1 MRVKPN
7 LWVKE
12 ERIQWGC
19 VLMQMLGESS
29 LEHLH
34 IVLCGLRSIE
44 RSRQVAPFERA
55 VRTARIILS
64 DLLTKNAV
72 QSAVYEFLSE
82 AKHRSFTIDPKTLAF
97 TAMYPDG
104 LDPNIVSAEDIL
116 NTDLVQQAYDLETA
130 NPDAD
135 LLAEID
141 QVRVPIRM
149 QGLRFP
155 EAKKHAL
162 TRRPRRPIVV
172 RWDDLIELAAQLDR
186 EDAEAGRRP
195 QNWSMR
201 IGLIRLQATTGRGLR
216 DSDVLDLG
224 GLKHLIGLPGAGKT
238 TLITLLCVLL
248 KRRGQRVAVFFT
260 AIEVAREYLETLR
273 RYDVKVAIL
282 MGRSGQTHR
291 RHANR
296 MAELIAGQ
304 GGGGFARTREG
315 VELFAT
321 SCPLPAFADSWPER
335 WRLGVAPCESLFE
348 VGSSKRKLCP
358 VWERCGRVKNQREL
372 VEADVWLGHVIS
384 ADTYVPAH
392 TSAEQLRYFELV
404 ADTFDLVIFDE
415 CDETQKV
422 LDEFGALTLE
432 FTGNDDSLHIAIQ
445 RVTEQLAA
453 NRSHVSDDM
462 LRYMMQSNE
471 FERHMLRFLSEIRKL
486 FANKRTQRLA
496 NEYADKLLSANFLIR
511 EALIA
516 AGTSHDFSMQAL
528 SAVSDFWERA
538 MYRAFFFRGMETEGW
553 PKAEKYAGDLHLE
566 VPDDTKVEEANKRW
580 LRVNGALKRYLTLD
594 HAAEADEI
602 IDEIAGELAPLFRAP
617 SIDTIRPQVRLL
629 IVVGFTVAS
638 YQRLA
643 KTGRPLAQRGEM
655 PKDLTF
661 SKASAEMREVV
672 PRSILGTFSA
682 VRYRR
687 SPDKDG
693 FEIDY
698 LVMDSTPR
706 LLLHRLHELG
716 RANVLLASATSW
728 LKSSTEYHVD
738 KKPDYV
744 LSPNVDEV
752 GSVRL
757 YALPKRHPSTKKP
770 LRFSGAGADREDNL
784 RHMVTALAQSDVGG
798 LSELERAVRSVTTE
812 LGRSRKA
819 ALIVNSYEQVRLV
832 VEQIGD
838 VNPTL
843 GERTRGV
850 LSELPKNASRAR
862 YVLKGQVEDLGR
874 DQDVDIVVFPI
885 AALGRGVN
893 IVIRSDDD
901 DNGKAAVGS
910 VYFLTR
916 PHPAAGNLS
925 LMTSMLAQATQ
936 TLDRKDF
943 SQLGLAE
950 MKKVYD
956 IDRYAIYRRVANLLA
971 RPMSASNLDRNTL
984 RHFAANL
991 LVPILQTIGRGMR
1004 KRMPVEVYFVDAA
1017 WAPNSAEERP
1027 ESDRSS
1033 MLVIMRQV
1041 LEECFA
1047 DPDPDQHDVYEA
1059 LYGVFRNAFR
1069 DIIGLI
1075 PPQDARVTPSDLFDP
1090 SPVTSE
1096 ADFDGYDPS
1105 DFDAERGQGAHTFD
1119 TLEYG
1124 DNEGYAADEVFEDE
1138 EYV

>member
-1 MRVKPN
+1 MQAKPK
-7 LWVKE
+7 LWAKE

-34 IVLCGLRSIE
+34 LVFCGLYSIE
-44 RSRQVAPFERA
+44 DSRQVAPFKKA
-55 VRTARIILS
+55 VHTARSILS
-64 DLLTKNAV
+64 DLVTKNAV
-72 QSAVYEFLSE
+72 QSAVYEFQSE
-82 AKHRSFTIDPKTLAF
+82 AKHRSFMIDSKTLHF
-97 TAMYPDG
+97 TAIYPDG
-104 LDPNIVSAEDIL
+104 LDPYIVKAQDIL
-116 NTDLVQQAYDLETA
+116 NSGLEQHSYDLEIA
-130 NPDAD
+130 SSEAD

-141 QVRVPIRM
+141 HKTRVPIRM
-149 QGLRFP
+149 HGLQFP
-155 EAKKHAL
+155 KPKQHGL
-162 TRRPRRPIVV
+162 THRPRSPIVI
-172 RWDDLIELAAQLDR
+172 RWCELVELAAQLDQ
-186 EDAEAGRRP
+186 EDIDAKRP
-195 QNWSMR
+195 PLNWSMR
-201 IGLIRLQATTGRGLR
+201 IEPIQLQATTGMGLR
-216 DSDVLDLG
+216 DSTILDLS

-248 KRRGQRVAVFFT
+248 KRRGQRAAVFFT
-260 AIEVAREYLETLR
+260 SIEVAREYLETLR

-296 MAELIAGQ
+296 MAELIASQ
-304 GGGGFARTREG
+304 GEGGFGRTREG

-321 SCPLPAFADSWPER
+321 SCPLPAFADAWPQP
-335 WRLGVAPCESLFE
+335 WRLGVAPCESLIE
-348 VGSSKRKLCP
+348 VGSDKRKLCP
-358 VWERCGRVKNQREL
+358 AWERCGRVKNQREL
-372 VEADVWLGHVIS
+372 VHADIWLGHVRS
-384 ADTYVPAH
+384 ADTRVPAH
-392 TSAEQLRYFELV
+392 TSIKQLRYFELI
-404 ADTFDLVIFDE
+404 AHTFDLIIFDE

-422 LDEFGALTLE
+422 LDEYGALTLQ

-453 NRSHVSDDM
+453 NRRHVSDDM
-462 LRYMMQSNE
+462 LRYMMHANE
-471 FERHMLRFLSEIRKL
+471 FERHMLRFLNEIRHL
-486 FANKRTQRLA
+486 FADKRTQRLA

-511 EALIA
+511 EALVA
-516 AGTSHDFSMQAL
+516 AGTSSEFNMEAL

-538 MYRAFFFRGMETEGW
+538 MYRAFFFRGREKAW
-553 PKAEKYAGDLHLE
+553 PKAEKYASALYLD
-566 VPDDTKVEEANKRW
+566 VPDADRVAEANKRW
-580 LRVNGALKRYLTLD
+580 LRVNDALKRYLTLD
-594 HAAEADEI
+594 HAAEAEEI
-602 IDEIAGELAPLFRAP
+602 VDEIANELAPLFRAP
-617 SIDTIRPQVRLL
+617 SIDSIRSQVRLL

-655 PKDLTF
+655 PEDLTF
-661 SKASAEMREVV
+661 AKASPEMREVV

-698 LVMDSTPR
+698 LVMDATPR
-706 LLLHRLHELG
+706 LLMHRLHEVG
-716 RANVLLASATSW
+716 RANVLLTSATSW
-728 LKSSTEYHVD
+728 LKPSTEYHVA

-744 LSPNVDEV
+744 LSPNFDEV

-757 YALPKRHPSTKKP
+757 YALPKRHPATKKP

-784 RHMVTALAQSDVGG
+784 RHMVTALAQSDAGG

-812 LGRSRKA
+812 LDRPRKA

-832 VEQIGD
+832 VEQIND
-838 VNPTL
+838 VNALL
-843 GERTRGV
+843 GDRTRGV
-850 LSELPKNASRAR
+850 LNELPKDRSRTR
-862 YVLKGQVEDLGR
+862 YVLKGQVEELGR
-874 DQDVDIVVFPI
+874 TQDVNVVVFPI

-916 PHPAAGNLS
+916 PHPAAGDLS

-936 TLDRKDF
+936 VLDGKDF
-943 SQLGLAE
+943 SQLSLVEVKRA
-950 MKKVYD
+950 YD
-956 IDRYAIYRRVANLLA
+956 TDRYQAYRRVANLLA
-971 RPMSASNLDRNTL
+971 RPMSASNLDRETL

-1004 KRMPVEVYFVDAA
+1004 KRMPVDVYFVDAA
-1017 WAPNSAEERP
+1017 WAPQSAEEKP
-1027 ESDRSS
+1027 ERDRSS
-1033 MLVIMRQV
+1033 ILVIMRQV

-1047 DPDPDQHDVYEA
+1047 DPDPDQRQVYEA
-1059 LYGVFRNAFR
+1059 LYGVFREAFR
-1069 DIIGLI
+1069 NIIGLI
-1075 PPQDARVTPSDLFDP
+1075 PPQKSQTIPADLFDP

-1096 ADFDGYDPS
+1096 ADFDGYDP
-1105 DFDAERGQGAHTFD
+1105 DAFVEEQGQDEDVFSPF
-1119 TLEYG
+1119 EYEDDE
-1124 DNEGYAADEVFEDE
+1124 DNIVDEVFEDE